1 MNAFDRA
8 ARTIALAGA
17 ILLPALASAADTAT
31 VKAADGVPIVYEV
44 RGPAE
49 AAGPALVF
57 VRCWACDR
65 TYWREQVDVFAA
77 DHRVVTLDL
86 AGHGESGAGREA
98 WTVTGLAGDVQAV
111 VEALAREER
120 LERVI
125 LIGHSMGGPVS
136 LEAARLMPGRV
147 AAVVAVDTLH
157 QAEMAIPEEQ
167 VTQMVAGFESDFAGT
182 TDRFVRMM
190 YREDA
195 DPAVVDWTV
204 KKAQSANQEAAIA
217 LMKDFGTL
225 DFPALFEAANVPIRA
240 INAAPEVPGQ
250 METTVEANRQYA
262 DFDAVLMPGVGHFLQ
277 LERPAEFNRHLRE
290 VLAEL
295 EAGAAPEAAAPPE
308 PPG

>member
-1 MNAFDRA
+1 
-8 ARTIALAGA
+8 
-17 ILLPALASAADTAT
+17 
-31 VKAADGVPIVYEV
+31 VEAADGVPIVYEV
-44 RGPAE
+44 RGAAE

-57 VRCWACDR
+57 VHCWACDR

-98 WTVTGLAGDVQAV
+98 WTVKGLAGDVQAV

-136 LEAARLMPGRV
+136 LEAARLMPDRV
-147 AAVVAVDTLH
+147 VGVVAVDTLH
-157 QAEMAIPEEQ
+157 NADFEFPEEQ
-167 VTQMVAGFESDFAGT
+167 VSQMVAGFAGDFTGT
-182 TDRFVRMM
+182 MDRFVRMM
-190 YREDA
+190 YREEA
-195 DPAVVDWTV
+195 DPATVEWTV
-204 KKAQSANQEAAIA
+204 KKAQGANREAALA

-225 DFPALFEAANVPIRA
+225 DFPALFRDAGVPIRA

-250 METTVEANRQYA
+250 MATAVEANRKYA
-262 DFDAVLMPGVGHFLQ
+262 DFDAVLIPGVGHFLQ
-277 LERPAEFNRHLRE
+277 LERPAEFNQRLRA

-295 EAGAAPEAAAPPE
+295 AAPRPPAGSS
-308 PPG
+308 P